1 MGSPC
6 LTPDAERIGSAPLIS
21 RWECC
26 LSITL
31 SHPRENVG
39 EVLFHL
45 PWKKAGLLTELNAF
59 TMSSETST
67 QPEWWSLRRFS
78 HTVHYILC
86 SSWNTHTLNCTGEKK
101 PGSFSLIVAHDS
113 RADELVEDGSSYCN
127 GSHTTILLGY
137 WDKPCSKEVWSKG
150 LWNELRV
157 CCNPLT

>member
-1 MGSPC
+1 MARQNRNGPMGSPC
-6 LTPDAERIGSAPLIS
+6 LTPDAERIGSVPLIN
-21 RWECC
+21 RLECC

-31 SHPRENVG
+31 PHPRENVG

-101 PGSFSLIVAHDS
+101 PGSFLRLHITAELACLWKMMVPIAMGLTPPSFLAIGISLAPKKY
-113 RADELVEDGSSYCN
+113 G
-127 GSHTTILLGY
+127 
-137 WDKPCSKEVWSKG
+137 
-150 LWNELRV
+150 LRV
-157 CCNPLT
+157 VLE